1 MNEKI
6 FEALRN
12 AMEND
17 ELTISGENEFR
28 DFDEWDSLA
37 QMTLI
42 AELDEKFG
50 VAIEGDAFEKLRTVD
65 DLVKA
70 VAARSG

>member
-1 MNEKI
+1 MKEKI
-6 FEALRN
+6 HEVLRN
-12 AMEND
+12 AMENE
-17 ELTISGENEFR
+17 ELTISGEHELR
-28 DFDEWDSLA
+28 DFAEWDSLA

-50 VAIEGDAFEKLRTVD
+50 VSIEGDDFENLRTID

-70 VAARSG
+70 VIARCE

>member
-1 MNEKI
+1 MKEEI

-12 AMEND
+12 AMENE
-17 ELTISGENEFR
+17 ELTISGEHELG
-28 DFDEWDSLA
+28 DFAEWDSLA

-50 VAIEGDAFEKLRTVD
+50 VSIEGNEFEKLRTVD

-70 VAARSG
+70 VIARSE